1 MIIDTDQIASSI
13 KRYKAQLRYYKNKI
27 DNGDPLVQIEINK
40 AYVVDVGIE
49 FSLVEIMDA
58 QSIVESVN
66 RSGSNWAKAAF
77 CAQLMLLCSVDDDKA
92 EEILDICYKNIEDE
106 IREDDFFD
114 IDCEF

>member
-77 CAQLMLLCSVDDDKA
+77 CAVPLLPVNVDDEKA
-92 EEILDICYKNIEDE
+92 EQILDICYKNLDED
-106 IREDDFFD
+106 IKEDDFFD

>member
-27 DNGDPLVQIEINK
+27 DNGVKLVQIEINK
-40 AYVVDVGIE
+40 AYVVDVGID

-66 RSGSNWAKAAF
+66 RSGNNWAKVAF
-77 CAQLMLLCSVDDDKA
+77 CAQLMLLCNVDDEKA
-92 EEILDICYKNIEDE
+92 EEILDICYKNLDED
-106 IREDDFFD
+106 IKEDDFFD